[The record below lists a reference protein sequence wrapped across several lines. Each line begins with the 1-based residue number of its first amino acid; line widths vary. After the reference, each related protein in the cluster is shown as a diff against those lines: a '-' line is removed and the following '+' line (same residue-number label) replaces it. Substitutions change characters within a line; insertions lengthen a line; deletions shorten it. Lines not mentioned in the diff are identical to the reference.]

1 MRGEGGYRYVDRVLY
16 IRNQY
21 VIQSLG
27 YVGITN
33 TVIPPPKSVIM
44 SNHLFS
50 HLRYRSPYVV
60 LRLQSRC
67 LCFVPPWAEPFP
79 CVLHRAPYVQSTCY
93 PRRRRRVIA
102 GGERSLELGS
112 TTCTGKENIRA
123 HVRVRTPGVVC
134 SERNLLLTSKAISK

>member
-1 MRGEGGYRYVDRVLY
+1 MLVVFCFLL
-16 IRNQY
+16 
-21 VIQSLG
+21 IQ
-27 YVGITN
+27 
-33 TVIPPPKSVIM
+33 
-44 SNHLFS
+44 HLF
-50 HLRYRSPYVV
+50 LRFLFLPILSVLSRDACRAASSSAVARAGAGSPYVV
-60 LRLQSRC
+60 LRLLSRC

-79 CVLHRAPYVQSTCY
+79 CVLYRA
-93 PRRRRRVIA
+93 RRRRGVIA